1 MRRMLQI
8 TALALIAAALTGPVR
23 AETQTVEITLKGTTF
38 SPAEVKIPIGQNVM
52 VKFKNLNAAPAE
64 IESKPLKIEK
74 VVQGGGNITANVKAK
89 SAGKFL
95 FVDEY
100 HEDVAMGYFIAE

>member
-1 MRRMLQI
+1 M
-8 TALALIAAALTGPVR
+8 AAALTWPVH
-23 AETQTVEITLKGTTF
+23 AETQTIEITLKGTTF
-38 SPAEVKIPIGQNVM
+38 SPAEVKIPVGQNVV

-74 VVQGGGNITANVKAK
+74 VVQGGGDITANVKAK

-95 FVDEY
+95 FVDEF
-100 HEDVAMGYFIAE
+100 HEDVAKGYFIAE